1 MKIKGDR
8 RKRLIADL
16 ADHAQGM
23 ITPNPRFQIDIA
35 EKLTRPI
42 VCPAHST
49 VPADT
54 QTESQTTPERKE
66 YFSSLLEMG

>member
-1 MKIKGDR
+1 MKIKGER

-23 ITPNPRFQIDIA
+23 ITPNPRFQNIA

-42 VCPAHST
+42 VCPAHSI

-54 QTESQTTPERKE
+54 QTES
-66 YFSSLLEMG
+66 